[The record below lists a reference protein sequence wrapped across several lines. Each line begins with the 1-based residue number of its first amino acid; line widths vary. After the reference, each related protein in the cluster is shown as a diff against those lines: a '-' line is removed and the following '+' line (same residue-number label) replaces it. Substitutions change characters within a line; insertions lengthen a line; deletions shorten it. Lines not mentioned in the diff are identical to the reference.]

1 MKRAKVSMQY
11 IADQLGISKNSVS
24 LALNGRPGVSE
35 ETREQVMQ
43 LAGRLGYTLPGGRT
57 GEKHNI
63 LVLIPEYIR
72 DDRYFYNDIYWEIDN
87 CSARSGLSAI
97 MSVVTARMEQQ
108 KELPPVCNELS
119 FSGVLTIG
127 ILSSDYM
134 GFLEKKFSAI
144 VSVDH
149 CCYGRQ
155 IPCVVTANINGSYT
169 LTREVIRRGHKK
181 IGFVGP
187 VSTTDSVFERWCGFQ
202 LAMNEEG
209 LVCDRYNIKNES
221 PLGILLSDAGEMKEI
236 LREMKELPTA
246 FVCGGD
252 RIAIACINAL
262 TALGL
267 RVPEDISV
275 VGFDDIEIS
284 QFVVPRLTTMHIRR
298 HHMARAAVA
307 ELTRLIHRQNCS
319 QKTCLYAEFVERESL
334 GDCAENR

>member
-1 MKRAKVSMQY
+1 MQY

-35 ETREQVMQ
+35 ETREQVIQ

-97 MSVVTARMEQQ
+97 MSIVTSRMELQ

-119 FSGVLTIG
+119 FSGVLAIG
-127 ILSSDYM
+127 ILSPDYM
-134 GFLEKKFSAI
+134 SFLKKKFSSI
-144 VSVDH
+144 VTVDH
-149 CCYGRQ
+149 CCYGSQ
-155 IPCVVTANINGSYT
+155 IPCVVTSNINGCYT
-169 LTREVIRRGHKK
+169 ITKEVIRRGHKR
-181 IGFVGP
+181 IGFVG
-187 VSTTDSVFERWCGFQ
+187 SIFTTDSIFERWCGFQ
-202 LAMNEEG
+202 LAMNESG
-209 LVCDRYNIKNES
+209 LACDRFNIKNES
-221 PLGILLSDAGEMKEI
+221 PLGVLLSDAGEIKGL
-236 LREMKELPTA
+236 LREMSELPTA

-262 TALGL
+262 SSLGL

-284 QFVVPRLTTMHIRR
+284 QLISPRLTTMHVKR
-298 HHMARAAVA
+298 HHMARVAVS
-307 ELTRLIHRQNCS
+307 ELTRLIRSQSCL
-319 QKTCLYAEFVERESL
+319 QKTCLYAELVERESL
-334 GDCAENR
+334 GDCRETLSADLPE